1 MMGTFKTA
9 MLGFGMLSTLLV
21 GGVGYGQLQGQVKST
36 KESVIENKKEIKDNQ
51 KINVEQ
57 TIVLTELGVTLRGV
71 SKALDKVVEKLD
83 K

>member
-1 MMGTFKTA
+1 MWSLKTIS
-9 MLGFGMLSTLLV
+9 LLTGMFATLLI
-21 GGVGYGQLQGQVKST
+21 GGIGYGQLQGQVKST
-36 KESVIENKKEIKDNQ
+36 KEDVVENKVDIRESQ

-57 TIVLTELGVTLRGV
+57 TIALTELVVTLKGV